1 MAEPV
6 VAAKPAAK
14 PAPKRDS
21 KPAVPLVPTLDAR
34 TNGMTVRVYSGFPA
48 RPAVLTFD
56 TIGVHVSGTKKPFG
70 VPWSAVTDVRESRG
84 QVLIRTAKARV
95 ALTVAID
102 GVTEPALAG
111 PLARLLEHAREGT
124 IDRSGSAA
132 LDFRNAADRLR
143 DEFADEDD
151 VFTPAVVGVVFLAC
165 AAVAVT
171 LVPHLLAMGT
181 APAVPAGI
189 FVLDSRLSPLDP
201 RSLAIGLAAAALLTA
216 LIVRVADG
224 KHTAAWARG
233 TLRGWHRGGRPVTLL
248 ARRVLATFVQRPAI
262 SAAVLLLGAALA
274 LPSARTVVV
283 FGDSGV
289 RVVRELPFLDDDRP
303 WGAVSEISAQPAP
316 FDRHPSGVSVT
327 VRFADGV
334 SFTTLG
340 HNLQG
345 GTDKQFYDV
354 ARIWRDAAAGEGRH

>member
-1 MAEPV
+1 MP
-6 VAAKPAAK
+6 AAKPAA
-14 PAPKRDS
+14 PAAK
-21 KPAVPLVPTLDAR
+21 AAAPLVPLLDAR
-34 TNGMTVRVYSGFPA
+34 TNGMTVHVYSGFPS
-48 RPAVLTFD
+48 RPAVLSFD
-56 TIGVHVSGTKKPFG
+56 TIGVHVTGTKEPFG
-70 VPWSAVTDVRESRG
+70 VPWSAVTDVRERRG
-84 QVLIRTAKARV
+84 QVLIRTATKRA

-111 PLARLLEHAREGT
+111 PLARLLEHARAGT
-124 IDRSGSAA
+124 IDRSGSAS

-165 AAVAVT
+165 AAVSVM
-171 LVPHLLAMGT
+171 LVPHLLALGT

-201 RSLAIGLAAAALLTA
+201 RSLATGLAAAALLA
-216 LIVRVADG
+216 SLIVRVAGG
-224 KHTAAWARG
+224 KHTVAWARG
-233 TLRGWHRGGRPVTLL
+233 TLRGWHRGGRPVSLV
-248 ARRVLATFVQRPAI
+248 ARRILATIVQRPAI

-289 RVVRELPFLDDDRP
+289 RVVRELPFLDDERS

-316 FDRHPSGVSVT
+316 LDRHPSGVAVT
-327 VRFADGV
+327 VRFTDGM

-340 HNLQG
+340 HHLQG
-345 GTDKQFYDV
+345 GTDKQFFDI
-354 ARIWRDAAAGEGRH
+354 ARTWRDAAAGEGRH